1 MKKYLILISLI
12 LFNLSFSGENNII
25 KGNPNTITGDNN
37 VVIGNNNT
45 IRKNSSVTIGNENS
59 TGNDNSVAI
68 GITNRPDIGG
78 NNVSIGF
85 VNYPQHEGAIA
96 IGNGMTDGS
105 AYSIGMGEDNSV
117 KGDNS
122 FVLGKNNKSFSFY
135 NKYPT
140 YTIGDSNYMA
150 GYDSFNFGT
159 NNWYGEDWYGKKD
172 YTYEVNNHKYPKG
185 MWFNYVFGSNVR
197 IDETKSYT
205 IVLGN
210 NSEAVYNS
218 LSIGN
223 SNHLRRIVNVE
234 RALNESDAITLKQFK
249 DILYNKNTDNDFS
262 SYLFKDLSNSDDET
276 LKNQALKLL
285 TTDNISS
292 TSNYLISGKILYNY
306 INSGDNIYSKN
317 KIDELINNRTSNQD
331 YSGLLEKGEYDKLK
345 DVSLLK
351 SNVTKEFLSNILDN
365 KELAETD
372 SSNINT
378 GEYREV
384 LSKSNLI
391 SDKKFQ
397 DSLTTLYNKNEIEE
411 KIDNKSNISGDNID
425 VDKYIKV
432 LSLGKEGNKLITDRN
447 IKEILENSYIKSSEI
462 DNRLTNLEKKDG
474 SNIEVDAY
482 TKKLEEKG
490 LLTDSKSKELIDEKL
505 KTIDLTKPNEKLQV
519 FNNINEK
526 SIKANAGIA
535 SAIAISSLPQVNIS
549 DDRLLNISFGYGMYG
564 REHAFALG
572 VSGGDPNGNVIAR
585 LNSSINT
592 KVQFSVGLGLSYQFG
607 ISYSNDDLEIEN
619 LTKKLQNLEDLVKRL
634 NVD

>member
-68 GITNRPDIGG
+68 GITNMPDIGG

-85 VNYPQHEGAIA
+85 VNYPQHEEAIA

-117 KGDNS
+117 KGEKS
-122 FVLGKNNKSFSFY
+122 FVLGKNNKSFSLY

-140 YTIGDSNYMA
+140 YTIGDSNYMV
-150 GYDSFNFGT
+150 GIDSYNFGT
-159 NNWYGEDWYGKKD
+159 NNWYGEDRYGKKD
-172 YTYEVNNHKYPKG
+172 YTYEVNNHKYPKN

-197 IDETKSYT
+197 IDETKSYS

-210 NSEAVYNS
+210 ESESVYNS

-223 SNHLRRIVNVE
+223 NTNLRRIANV
-234 RALNESDAITLKQFK
+234 AKGVNESDAITLKQFK

-285 TTDNISS
+285 TTGNISS

-306 INSGDNIYSKN
+306 LNGGDNIYSKN
-317 KIDELINNRTSNQD
+317 KIDELINNRPSNND
-331 YSGLLEKGEYDKLK
+331 YFGLLEKGEYAKLK

-351 SNVTKEFLSNILDN
+351 SNVTKEYLTNILDN

-372 SSNINT
+372 SSNINVW
-378 GEYREV
+378 EYKEI

-391 SDKKFQ
+391 TDKKLH
-397 DSLTTLYNKNEIEE
+397 DNLSSLYNKNEIEE
-411 KIDNKSNISGDNID
+411 KIDDKANVSGDNIE
-425 VDKYIKV
+425 VNKYIQT
-432 LSLGKEGNKLITDRN
+432 LSLGKDGHKLITDRN
-447 IKEILENSYIKSSEI
+447 LKEILENSYTKNSEI
-462 DNRLTNLEKKDG
+462 YNMLTNLEKKDG

-490 LLTDSKSKELIDEKL
+490 LLTDIKSKKMIDERL
-505 KTIDLTKPNEKLQV
+505 KTIDLIKSNEKLQV

-535 SAIAISSLPQVNIS
+535 SAIAISSLSQVNIS

-592 KVQFSVGLGLSYQFG
+592 KVQFSIGLGLAYQFG
-607 ISYSNDDLEIEN
+607 ISYNDEDLEIKNLTQKVEN
-619 LTKKLQNLEDLVKRL
+619 LENLVKKLK
-634 NVD
+634 

>member
-1 MKKYLILISLI
+1 M
-12 LFNLSFSGENNII
+12 
-25 KGNPNTITGDNN
+25 PN
-37 VVIGNNNT
+37 
-45 IRKNSSVTIGNENS
+45 
-59 TGNDNSVAI
+59 
-68 GITNRPDIGG
+68 IGG

-96 IGNGMTDGS
+96 IGNGMTAGS

-140 YTIGDSNYMA
+140 YTIGDGNHMA

-159 NNWYGEDWYGKKD
+159 NNWYGEDFYGPKD
-172 YTYEVNNHKYPKG
+172 YTGVINEHKYPKIL
-185 MWFNYVFGSNVR
+185 WFNYVFGSNVR
-197 IDETKSYT
+197 IDETKSYS

-223 SNHLRRIVNVE
+223 NTHLRRIVNVAS
-234 RALNESDAITLKQFK
+234 ALNESDAITLKQFK

-262 SYLFKDLSNSDDET
+262 SYLLKDLSNSDDET

-285 TTDNISS
+285 TTGNISS
-292 TSNYLISGKILYNY
+292 TSNYVISGKILYNY
-306 INSGDNIYSKN
+306 LNGGDNIYNKS
-317 KIDELINNRTSNQD
+317 KIDELIDNRPSNQD
-331 YSGLLEKGEYDKLK
+331 YSGLLEKGEYTKLK
-345 DVSLLK
+345 DESLLK
-351 SNVTKEFLSNILDN
+351 SNVTKEYLTNILDN

-372 SSNINT
+372 SSNINV
-378 GEYREV
+378 GEYKEV
-384 LSKSNLI
+384 LLKSNLI
-391 SDKKFQ
+391 TDKKLHDNLSF
-397 DSLTTLYNKNEIEE
+397 LYNKNEIEE

-432 LSLGKEGNKLITDRN
+432 LSLGKDGNKLITDRN

-490 LLTDSKSKELIDEKL
+490 LLTDTKSKKMIDERL
-505 KTIDLTKPNEKLQV
+505 TTIDLTKPNEKLQV

-526 SIKANAGIA
+526 SVKANAGIA
-535 SAIAISSLPQVNIS
+535 SAIAISSLPQINIT
-549 DDRLLNISFGYGMYG
+549 DDRILNISFGYGMYG

-572 VSGGDPNGNVIAR
+572 IRGGDPNGNVIAR

-592 KVQFSVGLGLSYQFG
+592 KVQFSIGLGLAYQFG
-607 ISYSNDDLEIEN
+607 ISYNDEDLEIKNLTQKVEN
-619 LTKKLQNLEDLVKRL
+619 LENLVKKLK
-634 NVD
+634 

>member
-1 MKKYLILISLI
+1 MK
-12 LFNLSFSGENNII
+12 N
-25 KGNPNTITGDNN
+25 
-37 VVIGNNNT
+37 
-45 IRKNSSVTIGNENS
+45 
-59 TGNDNSVAI
+59 
-68 GITNRPDIGG
+68 
-78 NNVSIGF
+78 
-85 VNYPQHEGAIA
+85 
-96 IGNGMTDGS
+96 
-105 AYSIGMGEDNSV
+105 
-117 KGDNS
+117 
-122 FVLGKNNKSFSFY
+122 
-135 NKYPT
+135 
-140 YTIGDSNYMA
+140 
-150 GYDSFNFGT
+150 
-159 NNWYGEDWYGKKD
+159 
-172 YTYEVNNHKYPKG
+172 
-185 MWFNYVFGSNVR
+185 
-197 IDETKSYT
+197 
-205 IVLGN
+205 
-210 NSEAVYNS
+210 
-218 LSIGN
+218 
-223 SNHLRRIVNVE
+223 
-234 RALNESDAITLKQFK
+234 
-249 DILYNKNTDNDFS
+249 
-262 SYLFKDLSNSDDET
+262 
-276 LKNQALKLL
+276 
-285 TTDNISS
+285 
-292 TSNYLISGKILYNY
+292 
-306 INSGDNIYSKN
+306 
-317 KIDELINNRTSNQD
+317 
-331 YSGLLEKGEYDKLK
+331 
-345 DVSLLK
+345 
-351 SNVTKEFLSNILDN
+351 NVTKEYLTNILDN

-372 SSNINT
+372 SSNINV
-378 GEYREV
+378 GEYKEV
-384 LSKSNLI
+384 LLKSNLI

-447 IKEILENSYIKSSEI
+447 IKEILENSYVKSSEI

-490 LLTDSKSKELIDEKL
+490 LLTDSKSKKLIDEKL
-505 KTIDLTKPNEKLQV
+505 KTIDLTKLNEKLQL

-526 SIKANAGIA
+526 SVKANAGIA

>member
-37 VVIGNNNT
+37 LVIGNNNT
-45 IRKNSSVTIGNENS
+45 IRKNSSVTIGNDND
-59 TGNDNSVAI
+59 TGKDNSVAI

-85 VNYPQHEGAIA
+85 VNHPQHEGAIA

-105 AYSIGMGEDNSV
+105 SYSIGMGEDNSV
-117 KGDNS
+117 KGENS

-135 NKYPT
+135 NEKST
-140 YTIGDSNYMA
+140 YTIGDSNYMV
-150 GYDSFNFGT
+150 GIDSYNFGT

-172 YTYEVNNHKYPKG
+172 YTYEVNNHKYPKD

-197 IDETKSYT
+197 IDETKSYS

-210 NSEAVYNS
+210 ESESVYNS

-262 SYLFKDLSNSDDET
+262 SYLFKDLSNSDDEP

-285 TTDNISS
+285 TTGNISS

-317 KIDELINNRTSNQD
+317 KIDELINNRPSNHD

-345 DVSLLK
+345 DISLLK
-351 SNVTKEFLSNILDN
+351 NNVTKEYLTNILDS

-372 SSNINT
+372 SSNINSRV
-378 GEYREV
+378 YKDM

-391 SDKKFQ
+391 TDKKLH
-397 DSLTTLYNKNEIEE
+397 DNLSSLYNKNEIEE
-411 KIDNKSNISGDNID
+411 KIDDKVSGDNIE
-425 VDKYIKV
+425 VNKYIQT
-432 LSLGKEGNKLITDRN
+432 LSLGKDGHKLITDRN
-447 IKEILENSYIKSSEI
+447 LKEILENSYIKSSEI

-490 LLTDSKSKELIDEKL
+490 LLTDTKSKKIIDEKL
-505 KTIDLTKPNEKLQV
+505 KTIDLIKSNEKLQV

-526 SIKANAGIA
+526 SVKANAGIA
-535 SAIAISSLPQVNIS
+535 SAIAISSLPQINIT
-549 DDRLLNISFGYGMYG
+549 DDRILNISFGYGMYG

-572 VSGGDPNGNVIAR
+572 VSGGDPSGNVIAR
-585 LNSSINT
+585 INSSINT
-592 KVQFSVGLGLSYQFG
+592 KVQFSIGLGLAYQFG
-607 ISYSNDDLEIEN
+607 ISYNDEDLEIKNLTQKVEN
-619 LTKKLQNLEDLVKRL
+619 LENLVKRL

>member
-12 LFNLSFSGENNII
+12 LFNISFSGENNII

-68 GITNRPDIGG
+68 GITNMPNIGG

-117 KGDNS
+117 KGEKS
-122 FVLGKNNKSFSFY
+122 FVLGKNNKSFSLY

-140 YTIGDSNYMA
+140 YTIGYKNYMA

-159 NNWYGEDWYGKKD
+159 NNWYGEDFYGPKD
-172 YTYEVNNHKYPKG
+172 YTGVINERKYPKIL
-185 MWFNYVFGSNVR
+185 WFNYVFGSNVR
-197 IDETKSYT
+197 IDETKSYS

-210 NSEAVYNS
+210 NSESVYNS

-285 TTDNISS
+285 TTGNISS

-306 INSGDNIYSKN
+306 LNGGDNIYSKN
-317 KIDELINNRTSNQD
+317 KIDELINNRPSNND
-331 YSGLLEKGEYDKLK
+331 YFGLLEKGEYAKLK

-351 SNVTKEFLSNILDN
+351 SNVTKEYLTNILDN

-372 SSNINT
+372 SSNINVW
-378 GEYREV
+378 EYKEI

-391 SDKKFQ
+391 TDKKLH
-397 DSLTTLYNKNEIEE
+397 DNLSSLYNKNEIEE
-411 KIDNKSNISGDNID
+411 KIDDKANVSGDNIE
-425 VDKYIKV
+425 VNKYIQT
-432 LSLGKEGNKLITDRN
+432 LSLGKDGHKLITDRN
-447 IKEILENSYIKSSEI
+447 LKEILENSYTKNSEI
-462 DNRLTNLEKKDG
+462 YNMLTNLEKKDG

-490 LLTDSKSKELIDEKL
+490 LLTDTKSKKMIDERL
-505 KTIDLTKPNEKLQV
+505 KTIDLIKSNEKLQV

-535 SAIAISSLPQVNIS
+535 SAIAISSLSQVNIS

-592 KVQFSVGLGLSYQFG
+592 KVQFSIGLGLAYQFG
-607 ISYSNDDLEIEN
+607 ISYNDEDLEIKNLTQKVEN
-619 LTKKLQNLEDLVKRL
+619 LENLVKKLK
-634 NVD
+634 

>member
-12 LFNLSFSGENNII
+12 LFNLSFSGENNTIE
-25 KGNPNTITGDNN
+25 GNTNTITGDNN
-37 VVIGNNNT
+37 VVIGNDNT
-45 IRKNSSVTIGNENS
+45 IRKNSSVTIGNKNS

-96 IGNGMTDGS
+96 IGNGMTAGS
-105 AYSIGMGEDNSV
+105 AYSIGMGEDNSI

-122 FVLGKNNKSFSFY
+122 FVLGKNNKSFSLY

-140 YTIGDSNYMA
+140 YTIGDGNHMA

-159 NNWYGEDWYGKKD
+159 NNWYGEDFYGPKD
-172 YTYEVNNHKYPKG
+172 YTGVINEHKYPKIL
-185 MWFNYVFGSNVR
+185 WFNYVFGSNVR
-197 IDETKSYT
+197 IDETKSYS

-210 NSEAVYNS
+210 NSESVYNS

-223 SNHLRRIVNVE
+223 NTHLRRIVNVAS
-234 RALNESDAITLKQFK
+234 ALNESDAITLKQFK

-285 TTDNISS
+285 TTGNISS

-306 INSGDNIYSKN
+306 LNGGDNIYNKS
-317 KIDELINNRTSNQD
+317 KIDELIDNRPSNHD

-351 SNVTKEFLSNILDN
+351 SNVTKEYLTNILDN

-372 SSNINT
+372 SSNINV
-378 GEYREV
+378 GEYKEV

-391 SDKKFQ
+391 TDKKLH
-397 DSLTTLYNKNEIEE
+397 DNLNSLYNKKEVEE
-411 KIDNKSNISGDNID
+411 KIDNKSNISGDNIE
-425 VDKYIKV
+425 VNKYIQT
-432 LSLGKEGNKLITDRN
+432 LSLGKDGHKLITDRN
-447 IKEILENSYIKSSEI
+447 LKEIFENSYIKSSEI

-490 LLTDSKSKELIDEKL
+490 LLTDTKSKKMIDERL
-505 KTIDLTKPNEKLQV
+505 KTIDLIKSNEKLQV

-535 SAIAISSLPQVNIS
+535 SAIAISSLPQINIT
-549 DDRLLNISFGYGMYG
+549 DDRILNISFGYGMYG

-592 KVQFSVGLGLSYQFG
+592 KVQFSIGLGLAYQFG
-607 ISYSNDDLEIEN
+607 ISYNDEDLEIKNLTQKVEN
-619 LTKKLQNLEDLVKRL
+619 LENLVKKLK
-634 NVD
+634 

>member
-1 MKKYLILISLI
+1 M
-12 LFNLSFSGENNII
+12 
-25 KGNPNTITGDNN
+25 
-37 VVIGNNNT
+37 
-45 IRKNSSVTIGNENS
+45 
-59 TGNDNSVAI
+59 
-68 GITNRPDIGG
+68 PDIGG

-85 VNYPQHEGAIA
+85 VNYPQHEEAIA

-117 KGDNS
+117 KGEKS
-122 FVLGKNNKSFSFY
+122 FVLGKNNKSFSLY

-140 YTIGDSNYMA
+140 YTIGDSNYMV
-150 GYDSFNFGT
+150 GIDSYNFGT
-159 NNWYGEDWYGKKD
+159 NNWYGEDRYGKKD
-172 YTYEVNNHKYPKG
+172 YTYEVNNHKYPKN

-197 IDETKSYT
+197 IDETKSYS

-210 NSEAVYNS
+210 ESESVYNS

-223 SNHLRRIVNVE
+223 NTNLRRIANV
-234 RALNESDAITLKQFK
+234 AKGVNESDAITLKQFK

-285 TTDNISS
+285 TTGNISS

-306 INSGDNIYSKN
+306 LNGGDNIYSKN
-317 KIDELINNRTSNQD
+317 KIDELINNRPSNND
-331 YSGLLEKGEYDKLK
+331 YFGLLEKGEYAKLK

-351 SNVTKEFLSNILDN
+351 SNVTKEYLTNILDN

-372 SSNINT
+372 SSNINVW
-378 GEYREV
+378 EYKEI

-391 SDKKFQ
+391 TDKKLH
-397 DSLTTLYNKNEIEE
+397 DNLSSLYNKNEIEE
-411 KIDNKSNISGDNID
+411 KIDDKANVSGDNIE
-425 VDKYIKV
+425 VNKYIQT
-432 LSLGKEGNKLITDRN
+432 LSLGKDGHKLITDRN
-447 IKEILENSYIKSSEI
+447 LKEILENSYTKNSEI
-462 DNRLTNLEKKDG
+462 YNMLTNLEKKDG

-490 LLTDSKSKELIDEKL
+490 LLTDTKSKKMIDERL
-505 KTIDLTKPNEKLQV
+505 KTIDLIKSNEKLQV

-592 KVQFSVGLGLSYQFG
+592 KVQFSIGLGLAYQFG
-607 ISYSNDDLEIEN
+607 ISYNDEDLEIKNLTQKVEN
-619 LTKKLQNLEDLVKRL
+619 LENLVKKLK
-634 NVD
+634 

>member
-12 LFNLSFSGENNII
+12 LFNLSFSGENNTIE
-25 KGNPNTITGDNN
+25 GNTNTITGDNN

-45 IRKNSSVTIGNENS
+45 IRKNSSVTIGNKNS

-85 VNYPQHEGAIA
+85 VNHPQHEGAIA
-96 IGNGMTDGS
+96 IGNGMTAGS

-122 FVLGKNNKSFSFY
+122 FVLGKNNTSFSFY
-135 NKYPT
+135 SKNPT
-140 YTIGDSNYMA
+140 YTIGYKNYMA

-159 NNWYGEDWYGKKD
+159 NNWYGEDRYGPKD
-172 YTYEVNNHKYPKG
+172 YTGVINEHKYPKIL
-185 MWFNYVFGSNVR
+185 WFNYVFGSNVR
-197 IDETKSYT
+197 IDETKSYS

-210 NSEAVYNS
+210 NSESVYNS

-223 SNHLRRIVNVE
+223 NTHLRRIVNVAS
-234 RALNESDAITLKQFK
+234 ALNESDAITLKQFK

-285 TTDNISS
+285 TTGNISS

-306 INSGDNIYSKN
+306 LNGGDNIYNKS

-351 SNVTKEFLSNILDN
+351 NNVTKEYLTNILDN

-372 SSNINT
+372 SSNINV
-378 GEYREV
+378 GEYKNV

-391 SDKKFQ
+391 TDKKLH
-397 DSLTTLYNKNEIEE
+397 DNLSSLYNKNEIEE

-447 IKEILENSYIKSSEI
+447 IKEILENSYVKSSEI

-490 LLTDSKSKELIDEKL
+490 LLTDSKSKKLIDEKL
-505 KTIDLTKPNEKLQV
+505 KTIDLTKLNEKLQL

-526 SIKANAGIA
+526 SVRANAGIA

>member
-140 YTIGDSNYMA
+140 YTIGDSNHMA

-185 MWFNYVFGSNVR
+185 MWFNYIFGSNVR

-262 SYLFKDLSNSDDET
+262 SYLFKDLSNSGDET

-285 TTDNISS
+285 TTGAISS
-292 TSNYLISGKILYNY
+292 TSNELISGKILYNY
-306 INSGDNIYSKN
+306 LNGGDNIYSKN
-317 KIDELINNRTSNQD
+317 KIDELINNRPSNND
-331 YSGLLEKGEYDKLK
+331 YSGLLEKGEYAKLK
-345 DVSLLK
+345 DISLLK
-351 SNVTKEFLSNILDN
+351 SNVTKEYLTNILDN
-365 KELAETD
+365 KELVETD
-372 SSNINT
+372 SSNINA
-378 GEYREV
+378 GEYKNV

-391 SDKKFQ
+391 TDKNLH
-397 DSLTTLYNKNEIEE
+397 DNLSSLYNKNEIEE
-411 KIDNKSNISGDNID
+411 KIDDKANVFGDNIE
-425 VDKYIKV
+425 VNKYIQT
-432 LSLGKEGNKLITDRN
+432 LSLGKDGHKLITDRN
-447 IKEILENSYIKSSEI
+447 LKEILENSYIKSSEI

-474 SNIEVDAY
+474 GNIEVDAY

-490 LLTDSKSKELIDEKL
+490 LLTDTKSKKMIDERL
-505 KTIDLTKPNEKLQV
+505 KTIDLIKSNEKLQV

-535 SAIAISSLPQVNIS
+535 SAIAISSLPQINIT
-549 DDRLLNISFGYGMYG
+549 DDRILNISFGYGMYG

-572 VSGGDPNGNVIAR
+572 ISGGDPNGNVIVR

-607 ISYSNDDLEIEN
+607 INNDDEDLEIKNLTQKVEN
-619 LTKKLQNLEDLVKRL
+619 LENLVKKLK
-634 NVD
+634 

>member
-96 IGNGMTDGS
+96 IGNGMTAGS
-105 AYSIGMGEDNSV
+105 AYSIGMGEDSSV

-159 NNWYGEDWYGKKD
+159 NNWYGEDFYGKKD
-172 YTYEVNNHKYPKG
+172 YTYEVNNHKYPKN

-197 IDETKSYT
+197 IDETKSYS

-210 NSEAVYNS
+210 NSEAVSNS
-218 LSIGN
+218 LSIG
-223 SNHLRRIVNVE
+223 SSTHLRRIVNVAS
-234 RALNESDAITLKQFK
+234 ALNESDAITLKQFK

-285 TTDNISS
+285 TTGNISS
-292 TSNYLISGKILYNY
+292 TSNDLISGKILYNY
-306 INSGDNIYSKN
+306 LNGGDNIYNKG
-317 KIDELINNRTSNQD
+317 KIDELINNRTSIQD

-345 DVSLLK
+345 DESLLK
-351 SNVTKEFLSNILDN
+351 SNVTKDYLTNILDN

-372 SSNINT
+372 SSNINA

-391 SDKKFQ
+391 TDKKLH
-397 DSLTTLYNKNEIEE
+397 DNLSSLYNKNEIEE
-411 KIDNKSNISGDNID
+411 KIDDKANISGDNID

-432 LSLGKEGNKLITDRN
+432 LSLGKDGNKLITDRN

-526 SIKANAGIA
+526 SVKANAGIA

-572 VSGGDPNGNVIAR
+572 ISGGDPNGNVIAR

>member
-12 LFNLSFSGENNII
+12 LFNLSFSGENNTIE
-25 KGNPNTITGDNN
+25 GNTNTITGDNN
-37 VVIGNNNT
+37 VVIGNDNT
-45 IRKNSSVTIGNENS
+45 IRKNSSVTIGNKNS

-96 IGNGMTDGS
+96 IGNGMTAGS
-105 AYSIGMGEDNSV
+105 AYSIGMGEDNSI

-140 YTIGDSNYMA
+140 YTIGDGNHMA

-159 NNWYGEDWYGKKD
+159 NNWYGEDFYGPKD
-172 YTYEVNNHKYPKG
+172 YTGVINEHKYPKIL
-185 MWFNYVFGSNVR
+185 WFNYVFGSNVR
-197 IDETKSYT
+197 IDETKSYS

-210 NSEAVYNS
+210 NSESVYNS

-223 SNHLRRIVNVE
+223 NTHLRRIVNVAS
-234 RALNESDAITLKQFK
+234 ALNESDAITLKQFK

-262 SYLFKDLSNSDDET
+262 SYLFKNLSNSDDET

-285 TTDNISS
+285 TIGNISS

-306 INSGDNIYSKN
+306 LNGGNNIYNKS
-317 KIDELINNRTSNQD
+317 KIDELINNRPSNQD

-345 DVSLLK
+345 DESLLK
-351 SNVTKEFLSNILDN
+351 SNVTKEYLTNILDN

-372 SSNINT
+372 SSNINA
-378 GEYREV
+378 GEYKEV

-391 SDKKFQ
+391 TDKKLH
-397 DSLTTLYNKNEIEE
+397 DNLSSLYNKNEIEE

-447 IKEILENSYIKSSEI
+447 LKEILENSYVKSSEI

-619 LTKKLQNLEDLVKRL
+619 LTKKLQNLEDLVKKL
-634 NVD
+634 NND

>member
-96 IGNGMTDGS
+96 IGNGMTAGS
-105 AYSIGMGEDNSV
+105 AYSIGMGEDNSI

-122 FVLGKNNKSFSFY
+122 FVLGKNNNSFSLY
-135 NKYPT
+135 NKYPI
-140 YTIGDSNYMA
+140 YTIGDGNHIA
-150 GYDSFNFGT
+150 GIDSYNFGS
-159 NNWYGEDWYGKKD
+159 NNFYGEDFYGPKD
-172 YTYEVNNHKYPKG
+172 YTGVINSDNYPEG
-185 MWFNYVFGSNVR
+185 MRFNYIFASNVR
-197 IDETKSYT
+197 IDETKLSS

-210 NSEAVYNS
+210 NSEAVSNS

-223 SNHLRRIVNVE
+223 NTHLRRIVNVAS
-234 RALNESDAITLKQFK
+234 ALNESDAITLKQFK

-285 TTDNISS
+285 TTGNISS

-306 INSGDNIYSKN
+306 LNGGDNIYNKS
-317 KIDELINNRTSNQD
+317 KIDELIDNRTSNQD
-331 YSGLLEKGEYDKLK
+331 YSGLLEKGEYAKLK

-351 SNVTKEFLSNILDN
+351 SNVTKEYLTNILDN

-372 SSNINT
+372 SSNINA
-378 GEYREV
+378 GEYKEV

-391 SDKKFQ
+391 TDKKLH
-397 DSLTTLYNKNEIEE
+397 DNLSSLYNKNEIEE
-411 KIDNKSNISGDNID
+411 KIDDKANVSGDNIE
-425 VDKYIKV
+425 VNKYIQT
-432 LSLGKEGNKLITDRN
+432 LSLGKNGNKLITDRN
-447 IKEILENSYIKSSEI
+447 LKEILENSYIKSSEI

-505 KTIDLTKPNEKLQV
+505 KTIDLTKSNEKLQL

-526 SIKANAGIA
+526 SVKANAGIA

>member
-68 GITNRPDIGG
+68 GITNMPNIGG

-285 TTDNISS
+285 TTGNISS

-331 YSGLLEKGEYDKLK
+331 YSGLLEKREYDKLK
-345 DVSLLK
+345 DVSLFK
-351 SNVTKEFLSNILDN
+351 NNVTKEYLTNILDN

-372 SSNINT
+372 SSNINSRA
-378 GEYREV
+378 YKDM

-391 SDKKFQ
+391 TDKKLH
-397 DSLTTLYNKNEIEE
+397 DNLSSLYNKNEIEE
-411 KIDNKSNISGDNID
+411 KIDDKANVSGDNIE
-425 VDKYIKV
+425 VNKYIQT
-432 LSLGKEGNKLITDRN
+432 LSLGKDGHKLITDRN
-447 IKEILENSYIKSSEI
+447 LKEILENSYIKSSEI

-490 LLTDSKSKELIDEKL
+490 LLTDTKSKKMID
-505 KTIDLTKPNEKLQV
+505 EKLQV

-526 SIKANAGIA
+526 SSKANAGIA
-535 SAIAISSLPQVNIS
+535 SAIAISSLPQINIT
-549 DDRLLNISFGYGMYG
+549 DDRILNISFGYGMYG

-572 VSGGDPNGNVIAR
+572 ISGGDPNGNVIAR

-607 ISYSNDDLEIEN
+607 ISYNDEDLEIKNLTQKVEN
-619 LTKKLQNLEDLVKRL
+619 LENLVKKLK
-634 NVD
+634 

>member
-12 LFNLSFSGENNII
+12 LFDISFSGENNII

-96 IGNGMTDGS
+96 IGNGMTAGS

-159 NNWYGEDWYGKKD
+159 NNWYGEDFYGKKD
-172 YTYEVNNHKYPKG
+172 YTYEVNNHKYPKN

-197 IDETKSYT
+197 IDETKSYS

-210 NSEAVYNS
+210 ESESVNNS
-218 LSIGN
+218 LSIG
-223 SNHLRRIVNVE
+223 SSTHLRRIVNVE

-285 TTDNISS
+285 TTGNISL

-317 KIDELINNRTSNQD
+317 KIDEVINKNKTSNQD
-331 YSGLLEKGEYDKLK
+331 YSGLLEKGEYSKLK
-345 DVSLLK
+345 DESLLK
-351 SNVTKEFLSNILDN
+351 SNVTKEYLTNILDN

-372 SSNINT
+372 SSNINSRA
-378 GEYREV
+378 YKDM

-391 SDKKFQ
+391 TDKKLH
-397 DSLTTLYNKNEIEE
+397 DNLSSLYNKNEIEE
-411 KIDNKSNISGDNID
+411 KIDDKANVSGDNIE
-425 VDKYIKV
+425 VNKYIQT
-432 LSLGKEGNKLITDRN
+432 LSLGKDGHKLITDRN
-447 IKEILENSYIKSSEI
+447 LKEILENSYIKSSEI

-490 LLTDSKSKELIDEKL
+490 LLTDTKSKKMID
-505 KTIDLTKPNEKLQV
+505 EKLQV

-526 SIKANAGIA
+526 SSKANAGIA
-535 SAIAISSLPQVNIS
+535 SAIAISSLPQINIT
-549 DDRLLNISFGYGMYG
+549 DDRILNISFGYGMYG

-572 VSGGDPNGNVIAR
+572 VSGGDPSGNVIAR

-592 KVQFSVGLGLSYQFG
+592 KVQFSIGLGLAYQFG
-607 ISYSNDDLEIEN
+607 ISYNDEDLEIKNLIQKVEN
-619 LTKKLQNLEDLVKRL
+619 LENLVKKLK
-634 NVD
+634 

>member
-12 LFNLSFSGENNII
+12 LFNLSFSGENNTIE
-25 KGNPNTITGDNN
+25 GNTNTITGDNN
-37 VVIGNNNT
+37 VVIGNDNT
-45 IRKNSSVTIGNENS
+45 IRKNSSVTIGNKNS

-96 IGNGMTDGS
+96 IGNGMTAGS

-117 KGDNS
+117 KGEKS
-122 FVLGKNNKSFSFY
+122 FVLGKNNKSFSLY

-140 YTIGDSNYMA
+140 YTIGDSNYMV
-150 GYDSFNFGT
+150 GIDSYNFGT
-159 NNWYGEDWYGKKD
+159 NNWYGEDRYGKKD
-172 YTYEVNNHKYPKG
+172 YTYEVNNHKYPKN

-197 IDETKSYT
+197 IDETKSYS

-210 NSEAVYNS
+210 ESESVYNS

-223 SNHLRRIVNVE
+223 NTNLRRIANV
-234 RALNESDAITLKQFK
+234 AKGVNESDAITLKQFK

-285 TTDNISS
+285 TTGNISS

-306 INSGDNIYSKN
+306 LNGGDNIYNKS

-331 YSGLLEKGEYDKLK
+331 YSGLLEKGEYAKLK

-351 SNVTKEFLSNILDN
+351 SNVTKEYLTNILDN

-372 SSNINT
+372 SSNINV
-378 GEYREV
+378 GEYKEV

-391 SDKKFQ
+391 TDKKLH
-397 DSLTTLYNKNEIEE
+397 DNLSSLYNKKEVEE
-411 KIDNKSNISGDNID
+411 KIDDKANVSGDNIEIN
-425 VDKYIKV
+425 KYIQI
-432 LSLGKEGNKLITDRN
+432 LSLGKDGYKLITDRN
-447 IKEILENSYIKSSEI
+447 LKEILENSYIKSSEI

-490 LLTDSKSKELIDEKL
+490 LLTDTKSKKMIDERL
-505 KTIDLTKPNEKLQV
+505 KTIDLIKSNEKLQV

-535 SAIAISSLPQVNIS
+535 SAIAISSLPQINIT

-592 KVQFSVGLGLSYQFG
+592 KVQFSVGLGLAYQFG
-607 ISYSNDDLEIEN
+607 ISYNDEDLEIKNLTQKVEN
-619 LTKKLQNLEDLVKRL
+619 LENLVKKLK
-634 NVD
+634 

>member
-12 LFNLSFSGENNII
+12 LFNISFSGENNII

-68 GITNRPDIGG
+68 GITNMPDIGG

-117 KGDNS
+117 KGEKS
-122 FVLGKNNKSFSFY
+122 FVLGKNNKSFSLY

-140 YTIGDSNYMA
+140 YTIGDSNYMV
-150 GYDSFNFGT
+150 GIDSYNFGT
-159 NNWYGEDWYGKKD
+159 NNWYGEDRYGKKD
-172 YTYEVNNHKYPKG
+172 YTYEVNNHKYPKN

-197 IDETKSYT
+197 IDETKSYS

-210 NSEAVYNS
+210 ESESVYNS

-223 SNHLRRIVNVE
+223 NTNLRRIANV
-234 RALNESDAITLKQFK
+234 AKGVNESDAITLKQFK

-285 TTDNISS
+285 TTGNISS

-317 KIDELINNRTSNQD
+317 KIDELINNRPSNND
-331 YSGLLEKGEYDKLK
+331 YSGLLEKGEYTKLK

-372 SSNINT
+372 SSNINVW
-378 GEYREV
+378 EYKEV

-391 SDKKFQ
+391 TDKNLH
-397 DSLTTLYNKNEIEE
+397 DNLSSLYNKNEIEE
-411 KIDNKSNISGDNID
+411 KIDDKANVSGDNIEIN
-425 VDKYIKV
+425 KYIQI
-432 LSLGKEGNKLITDRN
+432 LSLGKDGHKLITDRN
-447 IKEILENSYIKSSEI
+447 LKEILENSYIKSSEI

-490 LLTDSKSKELIDEKL
+490 LLTDTKSKKMIDERL
-505 KTIDLTKPNEKLQV
+505 NTIDLIKSNEKLQV

-526 SIKANAGIA
+526 SVKANAGIA
-535 SAIAISSLPQVNIS
+535 SAIAISSLPQINIT
-549 DDRLLNISFGYGMYG
+549 DDRILNISFGYGMYG

-592 KVQFSVGLGLSYQFG
+592 KVQFSVGLGLAYQFG
-607 ISYSNDDLEIEN
+607 ISYNDEDLEIKNLTQKVEDLEN
-619 LTKKLQNLEDLVKRL
+619 LVKKLK
-634 NVD
+634 

>member
-12 LFNLSFSGENNII
+12 LFDISFSGENNII

-96 IGNGMTDGS
+96 IGNGMTAGS

-150 GYDSFNFGT
+150 GYDSYNFGT
-159 NNWYGEDWYGKKD
+159 NNWYGEDRYGKKD
-172 YTYEVNNHKYPKG
+172 YTYEVNNHKYPKN

-197 IDETKSYT
+197 IDETKSYS

-210 NSEAVYNS
+210 ESESVYNS

-285 TTDNISS
+285 ITGNISS

-306 INSGDNIYSKN
+306 LNGGDNIYNKS
-317 KIDELINNRTSNQD
+317 KIDELINNRPSNND
-331 YSGLLEKGEYDKLK
+331 YFGLLEKGEYAKLK

-351 SNVTKEFLSNILDN
+351 SNVTKEYLTNILDN

-372 SSNINT
+372 SSNINVW
-378 GEYREV
+378 EYKEI

-391 SDKKFQ
+391 TDKKLH
-397 DSLTTLYNKNEIEE
+397 DNLSSLYNKNEIEE
-411 KIDNKSNISGDNID
+411 KIDDKANVSGDNIE
-425 VDKYIKV
+425 VNKYIQT
-432 LSLGKEGNKLITDRN
+432 LSLGKDGHKLITDRN
-447 IKEILENSYIKSSEI
+447 LKEILENSYTKNSEI
-462 DNRLTNLEKKDG
+462 YNMLTNLEKKDG

-490 LLTDSKSKELIDEKL
+490 LLTDTKSKKMIDERL
-505 KTIDLTKPNEKLQV
+505 KTIDLIKSNEKLQV

-592 KVQFSVGLGLSYQFG
+592 KVQFSIGLGLAYQFG
-607 ISYSNDDLEIEN
+607 ISYNDEDLEIKNLTQKVEN
-619 LTKKLQNLEDLVKRL
+619 LENLVKKLK
-634 NVD
+634 

>member
-12 LFNLSFSGENNII
+12 LFNLSFSGENNTIE
-25 KGNPNTITGDNN
+25 GNTNTITGDNN

-68 GITNRPDIGG
+68 GITNMPNIGG

-96 IGNGMTDGS
+96 IGNGMTAGS
-105 AYSIGMGEDNSV
+105 AYSIGMGEDNTV

-122 FVLGKNNKSFSFY
+122 FVLGKNNKSFSFH

-140 YTIGDSNYMA
+140 YTIGDSNYMV
-150 GYDSFNFGT
+150 GIDSYNFGS
-159 NNWYGEDWYGKKD
+159 NNFYGEDFYGPKD
-172 YTYEVNNHKYPKG
+172 YTGVINSNNYPEG
-185 MWFNYVFGSNVR
+185 MRFNYIFASNVR
-197 IDETKSYT
+197 IDETKSYS

-285 TTDNISS
+285 TTGNISS
-292 TSNYLISGKILYNY
+292 TSNDLISGKILYNY
-306 INSGDNIYSKN
+306 LNGGDNIYNKG

-345 DVSLLK
+345 DESLLK
-351 SNVTKEFLSNILDN
+351 SNVTKEYLTNILDN

-372 SSNINT
+372 SSNINV
-378 GEYREV
+378 GEYKEV

-432 LSLGKEGNKLITDRN
+432 LSLGKDGNKLITDRN
-447 IKEILENSYIKSSEI
+447 LKEILENSYIKSSEI

-490 LLTDSKSKELIDEKL
+490 LLTDSKSKELIDKKL
-505 KTIDLTKPNEKLQV
+505 KTIDLTKSNEKLQL
-519 FNNINEK
+519 FDNINEK

-549 DDRLLNISFGYGMYG
+549 DERVLNISFGYGMYG

-607 ISYSNDDLEIEN
+607 ISYNDEDLEIKNLTQKVEN
-619 LTKKLQNLEDLVKRL
+619 LENLVKKLS
-634 NVD
+634 VD

>member
-12 LFNLSFSGENNII
+12 LFNLSFSGENNTIE
-25 KGNPNTITGDNN
+25 GNTNTITGDNN

-68 GITNRPDIGG
+68 GITNMPNIGG

-117 KGDNS
+117 KGEKS
-122 FVLGKNNKSFSFY
+122 FVLGKNNKSFSLY

-140 YTIGDSNYMA
+140 YTIGDSNYMV
-150 GYDSFNFGT
+150 GIDSYNFGT
-159 NNWYGEDWYGKKD
+159 NNWYGEDRYGKKD
-172 YTYEVNNHKYPKG
+172 YTYEVNNHKYPKN

-197 IDETKSYT
+197 IDETKSYS

-210 NSEAVYNS
+210 ESESVYNS

-223 SNHLRRIVNVE
+223 NTNLRRIANV
-234 RALNESDAITLKQFK
+234 AKGVNESDAITLKQFK

-285 TTDNISS
+285 ITGNISS

-317 KIDELINNRTSNQD
+317 KIDELINNRPSNND

-351 SNVTKEFLSNILDN
+351 NNVTKEYLTNILDN

-372 SSNINT
+372 SSNINV
-378 GEYREV
+378 GEYKNV

-391 SDKKFQ
+391 TDKKLH
-397 DSLTTLYNKNEIEE
+397 DNLSSLYNKNEIEE
-411 KIDNKSNISGDNID
+411 KIDDKANVSGDNIE
-425 VDKYIKV
+425 VNKYIQT
-432 LSLGKEGNKLITDRN
+432 LSLGKDGHKLITDRN
-447 IKEILENSYIKSSEI
+447 LKEILENSYTKNSEI
-462 DNRLTNLEKKDG
+462 YNMLTNLEKKDG

-505 KTIDLTKPNEKLQV
+505 KTIDLIKSNEKLQV

-592 KVQFSVGLGLSYQFG
+592 KVQFSIGLGLAYQFG
-607 ISYSNDDLEIEN
+607 ISYNDEDLEIKNLTQKVEN
-619 LTKKLQNLEDLVKRL
+619 LENLVKKLK
-634 NVD
+634 

>member
-12 LFNLSFSGENNII
+12 LFNLSYSGENNTI

-45 IRKNSSVTIGNENS
+45 IRKNSSVTIGNDND
-59 TGNDNSVAI
+59 TGKDNSVAI

-85 VNYPQHEGAIA
+85 VNHPQHEGAIA

-122 FVLGKNNKSFSFY
+122 FVLGKNNKSFSLY

-140 YTIGDSNYMA
+140 YTIGDSNYMV
-150 GYDSFNFGT
+150 GIDSYNFGS
-159 NNWYGEDWYGKKD
+159 NNFYGEDWYGPKD
-172 YTYEVNNHKYPKG
+172 YTGVINSREYPED
-185 MWFNYVFGSNVR
+185 MRFNYIFGSNIR
-197 IDETKSYT
+197 IDETKSYS

-223 SNHLRRIVNVE
+223 NTHLRRIVNVE

-276 LKNQALKLL
+276 LKNKALKLL
-285 TTDNISS
+285 TIGRIGS
-292 TSNYLISGKILYNY
+292 TSNDLISGKILYNY
-306 INSGDNIYSKN
+306 LNGGENIYNKS
-317 KIDELINNRTSNQD
+317 KIDEFMNNRISNHD
-331 YSGLLEKGEYDKLK
+331 YSGLLEKGEYVKLK
-345 DVSLLK
+345 NESLLK

-365 KELAETD
+365 NELAETD
-372 SSNINT
+372 SSNINV
-378 GEYREV
+378 GEYRNM

-391 SDKKFQ
+391 TDEKLHDNLS
-397 DSLTTLYNKNEIEE
+397 SLYNKKEVEE

-432 LSLGKEGNKLITDRN
+432 LSLGKEGNKLITDIN
-447 IKEILENSYIKSSEI
+447 IKEILENSYMKSSKI
-462 DNRLTNLEKKDG
+462 DNRLTNLEKKDA
-474 SNIEVDAY
+474 SNIDGDIY
-482 TKKLEEKG
+482 TKKLEKKG
-490 LLTDSKSKELIDEKL
+490 LLTDSKSKELIDDKL
-505 KTIDLTKPNEKLQV
+505 KTIDLTKSNEKLQL
-519 FNNINEK
+519 FDNINEK
-526 SIKANAGIA
+526 IIKANAGIA

-549 DDRLLNISFGYGMYG
+549 DDRLLNISFGYGMYA

-572 VSGGDPNGNVIAR
+572 ISGGDPNGNVIAR

-607 ISYSNDDLEIEN
+607 ISYSNDDLEIKN
-619 LTKKLQNLEDLVKRL
+619 LTKKLQNLEELVKQL
-634 NVD
+634 NTN

>member
-96 IGNGMTDGS
+96 IGNGMTAGS

-122 FVLGKNNKSFSFY
+122 FVLGKNNKSFSLY

-140 YTIGDSNYMA
+140 YTIGDGNHMA

-159 NNWYGEDWYGKKD
+159 NNWYGEDRYGPKD
-172 YTYEVNNHKYPKG
+172 YTGVINEHKYPKIL
-185 MWFNYVFGSNVR
+185 WFNYVFGSNVR
-197 IDETKSYT
+197 IDETKSYS

-210 NSEAVYNS
+210 NSESVYNS

-223 SNHLRRIVNVE
+223 NTHLRRIVNVAS
-234 RALNESDAITLKQFK
+234 ALNESDAITLKQFK

-262 SYLFKDLSNSDDET
+262 SYLLKDLSNSDDET

-285 TTDNISS
+285 TTGNISS

-306 INSGDNIYSKN
+306 LNGGDNIYNKS
-317 KIDELINNRTSNQD
+317 KIDELIDNRPSNQD
-331 YSGLLEKGEYDKLK
+331 YSGLLEKGEYTKLK
-345 DVSLLK
+345 DESLLK
-351 SNVTKEFLSNILDN
+351 SNVTKEYLTNILDN

-372 SSNINT
+372 SSNINV
-378 GEYREV
+378 GEYKEV
-384 LSKSNLI
+384 LLKSNLI
-391 SDKKFQ
+391 TDKKLHDNLSF
-397 DSLTTLYNKNEIEE
+397 LYNKNEIEE

-432 LSLGKEGNKLITDRN
+432 LSLGKDGNKLITDRN

-490 LLTDSKSKELIDEKL
+490 LLTDTKSKKMIDERL
-505 KTIDLTKPNEKLQV
+505 TTIDLTKPNEKLQV

-526 SIKANAGIA
+526 SVKANAGIA

-572 VSGGDPNGNVIAR
+572 ISGGDPSGNIIAR

-607 ISYSNDDLEIEN
+607 ISYNDEDLEIKN
-619 LTKKLQNLEDLVKRL
+619 LTQKVENLEDLVKKL

>member
-68 GITNRPDIGG
+68 GITNMPDIGG

-85 VNYPQHEGAIA
+85 VNYPQHEEAIA

-117 KGDNS
+117 KGEKS
-122 FVLGKNNKSFSFY
+122 FVLGKNNKSFSLY

-140 YTIGDSNYMA
+140 YTIGDSNYMV
-150 GYDSFNFGT
+150 GIDSYNFGT
-159 NNWYGEDWYGKKD
+159 NNWYGEDRYGKKD
-172 YTYEVNNHKYPKG
+172 YTYEVNNHKYPKN

-197 IDETKSYT
+197 IDETKSYS

-210 NSEAVYNS
+210 ESESVYNS

-223 SNHLRRIVNVE
+223 NTNLRRIANV
-234 RALNESDAITLKQFK
+234 AKGVNESDAITLKQFK

-285 TTDNISS
+285 TTGNISS

-306 INSGDNIYSKN
+306 LNGGDNIYSKN
-317 KIDELINNRTSNQD
+317 KIDELINNRPSNND
-331 YSGLLEKGEYDKLK
+331 YFGLLEKGEYAKLK

-351 SNVTKEFLSNILDN
+351 SNVTKEYLTNILDN

-372 SSNINT
+372 SSNINVW
-378 GEYREV
+378 EYKEI

-391 SDKKFQ
+391 TDKKLH
-397 DSLTTLYNKNEIEE
+397 DNLSSLYNKNEIEE
-411 KIDNKSNISGDNID
+411 KIDDKANVSGDNIE
-425 VDKYIKV
+425 VNKYIQT
-432 LSLGKEGNKLITDRN
+432 LSLGKDGHKLITDRN
-447 IKEILENSYIKSSEI
+447 LKEILENSYTKNSEI
-462 DNRLTNLEKKDG
+462 YNMLTNLEKKDG

-490 LLTDSKSKELIDEKL
+490 LLTDTKSKKMIDERL
-505 KTIDLTKPNEKLQV
+505 KTIDLIKSNEKLQV

-592 KVQFSVGLGLSYQFG
+592 KVQFSIGLGLAYQFG
-607 ISYSNDDLEIEN
+607 ISYNDEDLEIKNLTQKVEN
-619 LTKKLQNLEDLVKRL
+619 LENLVKKLK
-634 NVD
+634 

>member
-12 LFNLSFSGENNII
+12 LFNISFSGENNII

-37 VVIGNNNT
+37 IVIGNNNT

-68 GITNRPDIGG
+68 GITNMPDIGG

-117 KGDNS
+117 KGEKS
-122 FVLGKNNKSFSFY
+122 FVLGKNNKSFSLY

-140 YTIGDSNYMA
+140 YTIGDSNYMV
-150 GYDSFNFGT
+150 GIDSYNFGT
-159 NNWYGEDWYGKKD
+159 NNWYGEDRYGKKD
-172 YTYEVNNHKYPKG
+172 YTYEVNNHKYPKN

-197 IDETKSYT
+197 IDETKSYS

-210 NSEAVYNS
+210 ESESVYNS

-223 SNHLRRIVNVE
+223 NTNLRRIANV
-234 RALNESDAITLKQFK
+234 AKGVNESDAITLKQFK

-285 TTDNISS
+285 ITGNISS

-306 INSGDNIYSKN
+306 INGGDNIYSKN
-317 KIDELINNRTSNQD
+317 KIDELINNRPSNND
-331 YSGLLEKGEYDKLK
+331 YFGLLEKGEYAKLK

-351 SNVTKEFLSNILDN
+351 SNVTKEYLTNILDN

-372 SSNINT
+372 SSNINVW
-378 GEYREV
+378 EYKEI

-391 SDKKFQ
+391 TDKKLH
-397 DSLTTLYNKNEIEE
+397 DNLSSLYNKNEIEE
-411 KIDNKSNISGDNID
+411 KIDDKANVSGDNIE
-425 VDKYIKV
+425 VNKYIQT
-432 LSLGKEGNKLITDRN
+432 LSLGKDGHKLITDRN
-447 IKEILENSYIKSSEI
+447 LKEILENSYTKNSEI
-462 DNRLTNLEKKDG
+462 YNMLTNLEKKDG

-490 LLTDSKSKELIDEKL
+490 LLTDTKSKKMIDERL
-505 KTIDLTKPNEKLQV
+505 KTIDLIKSNEKLQV

-592 KVQFSVGLGLSYQFG
+592 KVQFSIGLGLAYQFG
-607 ISYSNDDLEIEN
+607 ISYNDEDLEIKNLTQKVEN
-619 LTKKLQNLEDLVKRL
+619 LENLVKKLK
-634 NVD
+634 

>member
-12 LFNLSFSGENNII
+12 LFNISFSGENNII

-68 GITNRPDIGG
+68 GITNMPNIGG

-117 KGDNS
+117 KGEKS
-122 FVLGKNNKSFSFY
+122 FVLGKNNKSFSLY

-140 YTIGDSNYMA
+140 YTIGDSNYMV
-150 GYDSFNFGT
+150 GIDSYNFGT
-159 NNWYGEDWYGKKD
+159 NNWYGEDRYGKKD
-172 YTYEVNNHKYPKG
+172 YTYEVNNHKYPKN

-197 IDETKSYT
+197 IDETKSYS

-210 NSEAVYNS
+210 NSESVYNS

-285 TTDNISS
+285 TTGNISS

-306 INSGDNIYSKN
+306 LNAGDNIYSKN
-317 KIDELINNRTSNQD
+317 KIDEVINKNKTSNQD
-331 YSGLLEKGEYDKLK
+331 YSGLLEKGEYAKLK

-351 SNVTKEFLSNILDN
+351 SNVTKEYLTNILDN

-372 SSNINT
+372 SSNINVW
-378 GEYREV
+378 EYKEI

-391 SDKKFQ
+391 TDKKLH
-397 DSLTTLYNKNEIEE
+397 DNLSSLYNKNEVY
-411 KIDNKSNISGDNID
+411 SNI
-425 VDKYIKV
+425 K
-432 LSLGKEGNKLITDRN
+432 
-447 IKEILENSYIKSSEI
+447 
-462 DNRLTNLEKKDG
+462 
-474 SNIEVDAY
+474 
-482 TKKLEEKG
+482 
-490 LLTDSKSKELIDEKL
+490 
-505 KTIDLTKPNEKLQV
+505 
-519 FNNINEK
+519 F
-526 SIKANAGIA
+526 
-535 SAIAISSLPQVNIS
+535 
-549 DDRLLNISFGYGMYG
+549 
-564 REHAFALG
+564 RERW
-572 VSGGDPNGNVIAR
+572 S
-585 LNSSINT
+585 
-592 KVQFSVGLGLSYQFG
+592 
-607 ISYSNDDLEIEN
+607 
-619 LTKKLQNLEDLVKRL
+619 
-634 NVD
+634 

>member
-12 LFNLSFSGENNII
+12 LFNISFSGENNII

-140 YTIGDSNYMA
+140 YTIGDSNHMA

-185 MWFNYVFGSNVR
+185 MWFNYIFGSNVR

-262 SYLFKDLSNSDDET
+262 SYLFKDLSNSGDET

-285 TTDNISS
+285 TTGAISS
-292 TSNYLISGKILYNY
+292 TSNELISGKILYNY
-306 INSGDNIYSKN
+306 LNGGDNIYSKN
-317 KIDELINNRTSNQD
+317 KIDELINNRPSNND
-331 YSGLLEKGEYDKLK
+331 YSGLLEKGEYAKLK
-345 DVSLLK
+345 DISLLK
-351 SNVTKEFLSNILDN
+351 SNVTKEYLTNILDN
-365 KELAETD
+365 KELVETD
-372 SSNINT
+372 SSNINA
-378 GEYREV
+378 GEYKNV

-391 SDKKFQ
+391 TDKNLH
-397 DSLTTLYNKNEIEE
+397 DNLSSLYNKNEIEE
-411 KIDNKSNISGDNID
+411 KIDDKANVFGDNIE
-425 VDKYIKV
+425 VNKYIQT
-432 LSLGKEGNKLITDRN
+432 LSLGKDGHKLITDRN
-447 IKEILENSYIKSSEI
+447 LKEILENSYIKSSEI

-474 SNIEVDAY
+474 GNIEVDAY

-490 LLTDSKSKELIDEKL
+490 LLTDTKSKKMIDERL
-505 KTIDLTKPNEKLQV
+505 KTIDLIKSNEKLQV

-535 SAIAISSLPQVNIS
+535 SAIAISSLPQINIT
-549 DDRLLNISFGYGMYG
+549 DDRILNISFGYGMYG

-572 VSGGDPNGNVIAR
+572 ISGGDPNGNVIVR

-607 ISYSNDDLEIEN
+607 INNDDEDLEIKNLTQKVEN
-619 LTKKLQNLEDLVKRL
+619 LENLVKKLK
-634 NVD
+634 

>member
-12 LFNLSFSGENNII
+12 LFNLSFSEENNII

-45 IRKNSSVTIGNENS
+45 IRKNSSVTIGNKNS

-68 GITNRPDIGG
+68 GITNMPDIGG

-117 KGDNS
+117 KGEKS
-122 FVLGKNNKSFSFY
+122 FVLGKNNKSFSLY

-140 YTIGDSNYMA
+140 YTIGDSNYMV
-150 GYDSFNFGT
+150 GIDSYNLGT
-159 NNWYGEDWYGKKD
+159 NNWYGEDRYGKKD
-172 YTYEVNNHKYPKG
+172 YTYEVNNHKYPKN

-197 IDETKSYT
+197 IDETKSYS

-210 NSEAVYNS
+210 ESEAVYNS

-285 TTDNISS
+285 TTGNISS
-292 TSNYLISGKILYNY
+292 TSNDLISGKILYNY
-306 INSGDNIYSKN
+306 INSGDNIYNKS
-317 KIDELINNRTSNQD
+317 KIDELIDNRPSNQD

-345 DVSLLK
+345 DESLLK
-351 SNVTKEFLSNILDN
+351 SNVTKEYLTNILDN

-378 GEYREV
+378 GEYKNV

-391 SDKKFQ
+391 TDKKLH
-397 DSLTTLYNKNEIEE
+397 DNLSSLYNKNEIEE
-411 KIDNKSNISGDNID
+411 KIDDKANVSGDNIE
-425 VDKYIKV
+425 VNKYIQT
-432 LSLGKEGNKLITDRN
+432 LSLWKDGHKLITDRN
-447 IKEILENSYIKSSEI
+447 LKEILENSYIKSSEI

-490 LLTDSKSKELIDEKL
+490 LLTDTKSKKMIDERL
-505 KTIDLTKPNEKLQV
+505 NTIDLIKSNEKLQV

-535 SAIAISSLPQVNIS
+535 SAIAISSLPQINITN
-549 DDRLLNISFGYGMYG
+549 DRILNISFGYGMYG

-572 VSGGDPNGNVIAR
+572 ISGGDPSGNVIAK

-607 ISYSNDDLEIEN
+607 ISNDDEDLEIKNLTQKVEN
-619 LTKKLQNLEDLVKRL
+619 LENLVKKLK
-634 NVD
+634 

>member
-85 VNYPQHEGAIA
+85 VNYPQHEGSIA

-117 KGDNS
+117 KGEKS
-122 FVLGKNNKSFSFY
+122 FVLGKNNKSFSLY

-140 YTIGDSNYMA
+140 YTIGDSNYMV
-150 GYDSFNFGT
+150 GIDSYNFGT
-159 NNWYGEDWYGKKD
+159 NNWYGEDRYGKKD
-172 YTYEVNNHKYPKG
+172 YTYEVTNHKYPKN

-197 IDETKSYT
+197 IDETKLYS
-205 IVLGN
+205 IILGN
-210 NSEAVYNS
+210 ESEAVYNS
-218 LSIGN
+218 LSIG
-223 SNHLRRIVNVE
+223 SSTHLRRIVNVE

-285 TTDNISS
+285 TTGNISS
-292 TSNYLISGKILYNY
+292 TSNDLISGKILYNY
-306 INSGDNIYSKN
+306 LNGGDNIYSKN
-317 KIDELINNRTSNQD
+317 KIDELINNRPSNQD
-331 YSGLLEKGEYDKLK
+331 YSGLLEKGEYAKLK

-351 SNVTKEFLSNILDN
+351 SNVTKEYLTNILDN

-372 SSNINT
+372 SSNINA
-378 GEYREV
+378 GEYKDK

-391 SDKKFQ
+391 TDKNLH
-397 DSLTTLYNKNEIEE
+397 DNLSSLYNKKEVEE

-447 IKEILENSYIKSSEI
+447 LKEILENSYIKSSEI

-490 LLTDSKSKELIDEKL
+490 LLTDSKSKKLID
-505 KTIDLTKPNEKLQV
+505 EKLQV

-526 SIKANAGIA
+526 SSKANAVIA
-535 SAIAISSLPQVNIS
+535 SAIAISSLPQINIT
-549 DDRLLNISFGYGMYG
+549 DDRILNISFGYGMYG
-564 REHAFALG
+564 KEHAFALG
-572 VSGGDPNGNVIAR
+572 ISGGDPSGNVIAK

-592 KVQFSVGLGLSYQFG
+592 KVQFSVGLGLAYQFG
-607 ISYSNDDLEIEN
+607 ISYNDEDLEIEN
-619 LTKKLQNLEDLVKRL
+619 LTKKLQNLEELVKKL
-634 NVD
+634 NTD

>member
-12 LFNLSFSGENNII
+12 LFNLSFSGENNTIE
-25 KGNPNTITGDNN
+25 GNTNTITGDNN
-37 VVIGNNNT
+37 VVIGNDNT
-45 IRKNSSVTIGNENS
+45 IRKNSSVTIGNKNS
-59 TGNDNSVAI
+59 TGNNNSVAI

-85 VNYPQHEGAIA
+85 VNHPQHEGAIA
-96 IGNGMTDGS
+96 IGNGMTAGS

-159 NNWYGEDWYGKKD
+159 NNWYGEDFYGPKD
-172 YTYEVNNHKYPKG
+172 YTGVINERKYPKIL
-185 MWFNYVFGSNVR
+185 WFNYVFGSNVR
-197 IDETKSYT
+197 IDETKSYS

-210 NSEAVYNS
+210 NSESVYNS

-223 SNHLRRIVNVE
+223 NIHLRRIVNVAS
-234 RALNESDAITLKQFK
+234 ALNESDAITLKQFK

-262 SYLFKDLSNSDDET
+262 SYLFKNLSNSDDET
-276 LKNQALKLL
+276 LKNQVLKLL
-285 TTDNISS
+285 TIGNISS
-292 TSNYLISGKILYNY
+292 TSNDLISGKILYNY
-306 INSGDNIYSKN
+306 LNSGDNIYNKS

-351 SNVTKEFLSNILDN
+351 NNVTKEYLTNILDN

-372 SSNINT
+372 SSNINV
-378 GEYREV
+378 GEYKEV
-384 LSKSNLI
+384 LLKSNLI

-447 IKEILENSYIKSSEI
+447 IKEILENSYVKSSEI

-505 KTIDLTKPNEKLQV
+505 KTIDLTKSNEKLQL

>member
-12 LFNLSFSGENNII
+12 LFNLSYSGENNTI

-45 IRKNSSVTIGNENS
+45 IRKNSSVTIGNDND
-59 TGNDNSVAI
+59 TGKDNSVAI

-85 VNYPQHEGAIA
+85 VNHPQHEGAIA

-122 FVLGKNNKSFSFY
+122 FVLGKNNKSFSLY

-140 YTIGDSNYMA
+140 YTIGDSNYMV
-150 GYDSFNFGT
+150 GIDSYNFGS
-159 NNWYGEDWYGKKD
+159 NNFYGEDWYGPKD
-172 YTYEVNNHKYPKG
+172 YTGVINSREYPED
-185 MWFNYVFGSNVR
+185 MRFNYIFGSNVR
-197 IDETKSYT
+197 IDETKSYS

-223 SNHLRRIVNVE
+223 NTHLRRIVNVE

-276 LKNQALKLL
+276 LKNKALKLL
-285 TTDNISS
+285 TIGRIGS
-292 TSNYLISGKILYNY
+292 TSNDLISGKILYNY
-306 INSGDNIYSKN
+306 LNGGENIYNKS
-317 KIDELINNRTSNQD
+317 KIDEFMNNRISNHD
-331 YSGLLEKGEYDKLK
+331 YSGLLEKGEYVKLK
-345 DVSLLK
+345 DESLLK

-365 KELAETD
+365 NELAETD
-372 SSNINT
+372 SSNINV
-378 GEYREV
+378 GEYRNM

-391 SDKKFQ
+391 TDEKLHDNLS
-397 DSLTTLYNKNEIEE
+397 SLYNKKEVEE

-432 LSLGKEGNKLITDRN
+432 LSLGKEGNKLITDIN
-447 IKEILENSYIKSSEI
+447 IKEILENSYMKSSKI
-462 DNRLTNLEKKDG
+462 DNRLTNLEKKDA
-474 SNIEVDAY
+474 SNIDGDIY
-482 TKKLEEKG
+482 TKKLEKKG
-490 LLTDSKSKELIDEKL
+490 LLTDSKSKELIDDKL
-505 KTIDLTKPNEKLQV
+505 KTIDLTKSNEKLQL
-519 FNNINEK
+519 FDNINEK
-526 SIKANAGIA
+526 IIKANAGIA

-549 DDRLLNISFGYGMYG
+549 DDRLLNISFGYGMYA

-572 VSGGDPNGNVIAR
+572 ISGGDPNGNVIAR

-607 ISYSNDDLEIEN
+607 ISYSNDDLEIKN
-619 LTKKLQNLEDLVKRL
+619 LTKKLQNLEELVKQL
-634 NVD
+634 NTN

>member
-1 MKKYLILISLI
+1 M
-12 LFNLSFSGENNII
+12 
-25 KGNPNTITGDNN
+25 
-37 VVIGNNNT
+37 V
-45 IRKNSSVTIGNENS
+45 
-59 TGNDNSVAI
+59 
-68 GITNRPDIGG
+68 GI
-78 NNVSIGF
+78 
-85 VNYPQHEGAIA
+85 
-96 IGNGMTDGS
+96 
-105 AYSIGMGEDNSV
+105 
-117 KGDNS
+117 
-122 FVLGKNNKSFSFY
+122 
-135 NKYPT
+135 
-140 YTIGDSNYMA
+140 DSY
-150 GYDSFNFGT
+150 NFGT

-172 YTYEVNNHKYPKG
+172 YTYEVNNHKYPKD

-197 IDETKSYT
+197 IDETKSYS

-210 NSEAVYNS
+210 ESEAVYNS

-285 TTDNISS
+285 TTGNISS

-317 KIDELINNRTSNQD
+317 KIDELINNRPSNHD

-345 DVSLLK
+345 DESLLK
-351 SNVTKEFLSNILDN
+351 SNVTKEYLTNILDN

-372 SSNINT
+372 SSNINV
-378 GEYREV
+378 GEYKEV

-391 SDKKFQ
+391 TDKKLH
-397 DSLTTLYNKNEIEE
+397 DNLSSLYNKNEIEE
-411 KIDNKSNISGDNID
+411 KIDDKANVSGDNIE
-425 VDKYIKV
+425 VNKYIQT
-432 LSLGKEGNKLITDRN
+432 LSLGKDGHKLITDRN
-447 IKEILENSYIKSSEI
+447 LKEILENSYTKNSEI
-462 DNRLTNLEKKDG
+462 NNMLTNLEKKDG

-490 LLTDSKSKELIDEKL
+490 LLTDTKSKKIID
-505 KTIDLTKPNEKLQV
+505 EKLQV

-535 SAIAISSLPQVNIS
+535 SAIAISSLPQINIT
-549 DDRLLNISFGYGMYG
+549 DDRILNISFGYGMYG

-572 VSGGDPNGNVIAR
+572 ISGGDPNGNVIAR

-592 KVQFSVGLGLSYQFG
+592 KVQFSVGLGLAYQFG
-607 ISYSNDDLEIEN
+607 ISYNDEDLEIKNLTQKVEN
-619 LTKKLQNLEDLVKRL
+619 LKELVKKL

>member
-12 LFNLSFSGENNII
+12 LFNISFSGENNII

-68 GITNRPDIGG
+68 GITNMPDIGG

-85 VNYPQHEGAIA
+85 VNYPQHEEAIA

-117 KGDNS
+117 KGEKS
-122 FVLGKNNKSFSFY
+122 FVLGKNNKSFSLY

-140 YTIGDSNYMA
+140 YTIGDSNYMV
-150 GYDSFNFGT
+150 GIDSYNFGT
-159 NNWYGEDWYGKKD
+159 NNWYGEDRYGKKD
-172 YTYEVNNHKYPKG
+172 YTYEVNNHKYPKN

-197 IDETKSYT
+197 IDETKSYS

-210 NSEAVYNS
+210 ESESVYNS

-223 SNHLRRIVNVE
+223 SNNLRRIVNVE

-285 TTDNISS
+285 ITGNISS

-306 INSGDNIYSKN
+306 LNGGDNIYNKS
-317 KIDELINNRTSNQD
+317 KIDELINNRPSNND

-351 SNVTKEFLSNILDN
+351 SNVTKEYLTNILDN

-372 SSNINT
+372 SSNINV
-378 GEYREV
+378 GEYKEV

-391 SDKKFQ
+391 TDKNLH
-397 DSLTTLYNKNEIEE
+397 DNLSSLYNKNEIEE
-411 KIDNKSNISGDNID
+411 KIDDKANVFGDNIEIN
-425 VDKYIKV
+425 KYIQI
-432 LSLGKEGNKLITDRN
+432 LSLGKDGYKLITDRN
-447 IKEILENSYIKSSEI
+447 LKEILENSYIKSSEI

-490 LLTDSKSKELIDEKL
+490 LLTDTKSKKMIDERL
-505 KTIDLTKPNEKLQV
+505 KTIDLIKSNEKLQV

-526 SIKANAGIA
+526 SVKANAGIA
-535 SAIAISSLPQVNIS
+535 SAIAISSLPQINIT
-549 DDRLLNISFGYGMYG
+549 DDRILNISFGYGMYG

-592 KVQFSVGLGLSYQFG
+592 KVQFSVGLGLAYQFG
-607 ISYSNDDLEIEN
+607 ISYNDEDLEIKNLTQKVEDLEN
-619 LTKKLQNLEDLVKRL
+619 LVKKLK
-634 NVD
+634 

>member
-68 GITNRPDIGG
+68 GITNMPDIGG

-105 AYSIGMGEDNSV
+105 SYSIGMGEDNSV
-117 KGDNS
+117 KGEKS
-122 FVLGKNNKSFSFY
+122 FVLGKNNKSFSLY

-140 YTIGDSNYMA
+140 YTIGDSNYMV
-150 GYDSFNFGT
+150 GIDSYNFGT
-159 NNWYGEDWYGKKD
+159 NNWYGEDRYGKKD
-172 YTYEVNNHKYPKG
+172 YTYEVNNHKYPKN

-197 IDETKSYT
+197 IDETKSYS

-210 NSEAVYNS
+210 ESESVNNS
-218 LSIGN
+218 LSIG
-223 SNHLRRIVNVE
+223 SSTHLRRIVNVE

-285 TTDNISS
+285 ITGNISS

-306 INSGDNIYSKN
+306 INGGDNIYSKN
-317 KIDELINNRTSNQD
+317 KIDELINNRPSNHD

-351 SNVTKEFLSNILDN
+351 NNVTKEFLSNILNN

-372 SSNINT
+372 SSNINV
-378 GEYREV
+378 GEYKEV

-391 SDKKFQ
+391 TDKKLH
-397 DSLTTLYNKNEIEE
+397 DNLSSLYNKNEIEE
-411 KIDNKSNISGDNID
+411 KIDDKVNVSGDNIE
-425 VDKYIKV
+425 VNKYIQT
-432 LSLGKEGNKLITDRN
+432 LSLGKDGHKLITDRN
-447 IKEILENSYIKSSEI
+447 LKEILENSYIKSSEI

-490 LLTDSKSKELIDEKL
+490 FLTDTKSKKMIDERL
-505 KTIDLTKPNEKLQV
+505 MTIDLIKSNEKLQV

-535 SAIAISSLPQVNIS
+535 SAIAISSLPQINIT
-549 DDRLLNISFGYGMYG
+549 DDRILNISFGYGMYG

-592 KVQFSVGLGLSYQFG
+592 KVQFSVGLGLAYQFG
-607 ISYSNDDLEIEN
+607 ISYNDEDLEIKNLTQKVEN
-619 LTKKLQNLEDLVKRL
+619 LENLVKKLK
-634 NVD
+634 

>member
-12 LFNLSFSGENNII
+12 LFNLSFSGENNTIE
-25 KGNPNTITGDNN
+25 GNTNTITGDNN
-37 VVIGNNNT
+37 VVIGNDNT
-45 IRKNSSVTIGNENS
+45 IRKNSSVTIGNKNS

-68 GITNRPDIGG
+68 GITNMPNIGG

-96 IGNGMTDGS
+96 IGNGMTAGS
-105 AYSIGMGEDNSV
+105 AYSIGMGEDNSI

-122 FVLGKNNKSFSFY
+122 FVLGKNNKSFSLY

-140 YTIGDSNYMA
+140 YTIGDSNHMA
-150 GYDSFNFGT
+150 GYDSFNLGT
-159 NNWYGEDWYGKKD
+159 NNWYGEDFYGPKD
-172 YTYEVNNHKYPKG
+172 YTGVINEHKYPKIL
-185 MWFNYVFGSNVR
+185 WFNYVFGSNVR
-197 IDETKSYT
+197 IDETKSYS

-210 NSEAVYNS
+210 NSESVYNS

-223 SNHLRRIVNVE
+223 NTHLRRIVNVAS
-234 RALNESDAITLKQFK
+234 ALNESDAITLKQFK

-285 TTDNISS
+285 TTGNISS
-292 TSNYLISGKILYNY
+292 TSNDLISGKILYNY
-306 INSGDNIYSKN
+306 LNGGDNIYNKG

-345 DVSLLK
+345 DESLLK

-372 SSNINT
+372 SSNINV
-378 GEYREV
+378 GEYKEV

-391 SDKKFQ
+391 TDKKLH
-397 DSLTTLYNKNEIEE
+397 DNLSSLYNKNEIEE
-411 KIDNKSNISGDNID
+411 KIDDKANVSGDNIE
-425 VDKYIKV
+425 VNKYIQT
-432 LSLGKEGNKLITDRN
+432 LSLGKDDYKLITDRN
-447 IKEILENSYIKSSEI
+447 LKEILENSYIKSSEI

-505 KTIDLTKPNEKLQV
+505 KTIDLTKSNEKLQV

-572 VSGGDPNGNVIAR
+572 VSGGDPSGNVIAR

-592 KVQFSVGLGLSYQFG
+592 KIQFSIGLGLSYQFG
-607 ISYSNDDLEIEN
+607 ISNDDEDLEIKNLTQKVEN
-619 LTKKLQNLEDLVKRL
+619 LENLVKRL

>member
-68 GITNRPDIGG
+68 GITNMPNIGG

-85 VNYPQHEGAIA
+85 VNYPQHEGSIA

-117 KGDNS
+117 KGEKS
-122 FVLGKNNKSFSFY
+122 FVLGKNNKSFSFH

-140 YTIGDSNYMA
+140 YTIGDSNYMV
-150 GYDSFNFGT
+150 GIDSYNFGT
-159 NNWYGEDWYGKKD
+159 NNWYGEDRYGKKD
-172 YTYEVNNHKYPKG
+172 YTYEVNNHEYPKN

-197 IDETKSYT
+197 IDEKKSYS

-262 SYLFKDLSNSDDET
+262 SYLLKDLSNSDDET

-285 TTDNISS
+285 TTGNISS

-306 INSGDNIYSKN
+306 LNGGDNIYNKS
-317 KIDELINNRTSNQD
+317 KIDEFINNRPSNHD
-331 YSGLLEKGEYDKLK
+331 YSGLLEKGEYAKLK
-345 DVSLLK
+345 DESLLK
-351 SNVTKEFLSNILDN
+351 SNVTKEFLSNILDD
-365 KELAETD
+365 KELAEID
-372 SSNINT
+372 SSNINSRA
-378 GEYREV
+378 YKDK
-384 LSKSNLI
+384 LSKSNLTT
-391 SDKKFQ
+391 DKKLH
-397 DSLTTLYNKNEIEE
+397 DNLNSLYNKKEVEE
-411 KIDNKSNISGDNID
+411 KIDDKANVSGDNIE
-425 VDKYIKV
+425 VNKYIQT
-432 LSLGKEGNKLITDRN
+432 LSLGKDGHKLITDRN
-447 IKEILENSYIKSSEI
+447 LKEILENSYIKSSEI

-490 LLTDSKSKELIDEKL
+490 LLTDTKSKKMID
-505 KTIDLTKPNEKLQV
+505 EKLQV

-526 SIKANAGIA
+526 SSKANAGIA
-535 SAIAISSLPQVNIS
+535 SAIAISSLPQINIT
-549 DDRLLNISFGYGMYG
+549 DDRILNISFGYGMYG

-572 VSGGDPNGNVIAR
+572 ISGGDPSGNVIAR

-592 KVQFSVGLGLSYQFG
+592 KVQFSIGLGLAYQFG
-607 ISYSNDDLEIEN
+607 ISYNDEDLEIKNLTQKVEN
-619 LTKKLQNLEDLVKRL
+619 LENLVKKLK
-634 NVD
+634 